1 VLVNTSFALGPSFN
15 SYIQGLYLWTTVDQ
29 TATYPDD
36 MTTVTFTGL
45 PSGCDIVI
53 LTAGTNTIIDQV
65 DQNVGTS
72 YAYAYAGTPT
82 IDVGF
87 IKPGYQVQFIRN
99 LTLGLTSSSIPV
111 SLSQDRN
118 YQ

>member
-1 VLVNTSFALGPSFN
+1 
-15 SYIQGLYLWTTVDQ
+15 
-29 TATYPDD
+29 

-99 LTLGLTSSSIPV
+99 LTLGLTSSTIPV
-111 SLSQDRN
+111 SLIQDRN
-118 YQ
+118 YI